1 VLVAVDRRPYVVIN
15 ADDLAKSSEGDDAI
29 LRCFDRRLISS
40 ATVMANMPRFGEA
53 IALIHAGGFQDR
65 LGVHLNLTEGFPL
78 TDPIRRSSRFCSPA
92 GQLLRVRGP
101 IWRLTPEDAN
111 AVETELTAQIKNLL
125 SVGIKPSHFDS
136 HHHVHTQWPI
146 GTIVLRLAR
155 IFGIPAIRLSRNCG
169 SGAGWLKRAYKTVF
183 NGRLERAGFART
195 RYFGSTRDAASV
207 RRFAGPVEVMVHPGL
222 DDEGRLIDRTARGE
236 QMEDISA
243 FWRSIGNVVSYRE
256 LDER

>member
-101 IWRLTPEDAN
+101 IWRLTP
-111 AVETELTAQIKNLL
+111 
-125 SVGIKPSHFDS
+125 
-136 HHHVHTQWPI
+136 
-146 GTIVLRLAR
+146 
-155 IFGIPAIRLSRNCG
+155 
-169 SGAGWLKRAYKTVF
+169 
-183 NGRLERAGFART
+183 
-195 RYFGSTRDAASV
+195 
-207 RRFAGPVEVMVHPGL
+207 
-222 DDEGRLIDRTARGE
+222 
-236 QMEDISA
+236 
-243 FWRSIGNVVSYRE
+243 
-256 LDER
+256 